1 MAPAPPPAVTSSFA
15 EVVAP
20 PERAALSFI
29 PCAVPRPPEAAAAV
43 APAKV
48 PPRKKPAVAGSDVH
62 VTNVED
68 VDPVDNLVAA
78 SGLYNHRV
86 AAELNTFALA
96 MEEPRGYIGIAMFV
110 IFALRYRVRVF
121 LWFGDTCEDALL
133 QYAPWANDAVS
144 AVAKCHAVSCKFQD
158 DGSVRGLDDEAFRT
172 NHWVAGFPLDGGGA
186 PGGASLADSMCE
198 ETRFLYAQYLSHS
211 VQLAA
216 TVTDGD
222 CGVDVMCSML
232 GWNRS
237 SVNRDALRSELCA
250 YILKHAGNR
259 AFVAMLRHTG
269 EIDNHLGLY
278 ELDVAGAALVAA
290 RPPEHR
296 HGDGGA
302 QGALC
307 EGPKHAER
315 HYSEEEVLALRRKCG
330 LRTAGREMVVRMLKR
345 LPDECVKAL
354 VREYTTRGDGEEKTQ
369 RKPAATF
376 LLDRDAPLVK
386 KRKAAEYFLAW
397 MEEHQGPLDEKTTRE
412 LQRGRFRQGLFKAF
426 VTEHPALARATAVAA
441 PLGKTMLP
449 GKKKNSAGC
458 AGHEYRKILR
468 IYQRAVRQFLTSA
481 VAEPAVDSTVALYKG
496 QGNRCRRLLGGHLRK
511 GTDPTVR
518 DYKRRRNFGAGRHR
532 ACGSLREQLAE
543 WYSIMRH
550 SVDVKV
556 MCRFPK
562 KVLLTKAIQLQEEY
576 YVAHLKQGKTL
587 QTVQL
592 NGKWL
597 AGFMREYR
605 IVSRRPNRKFK
616 VPRVVLAERL
626 SLFWVIVSRLR
637 KMIMLHHGYDPE
649 MRNVD
654 QSPFHMNEAGS
665 CEWNTLTLQ
674 NAVTVPLIENH
685 AATRERWSLNSV
697 TDSCRERVMREVP
710 GCELM
715 FKAEGKKLEGKL
727 KAFAESRRLPFKFS
741 VVTGPSGSYREHDI
755 LNHLAP
761 PCAAVGPPFCPPPSC
776 LLPPPSNQP
785 TSLLSSPPPC
795 PPPH

>member
-1 MAPAPPPAVTSSFA
+1 MSEQADQPPTIETIATHRGEFRVIDESGKIFKAKWEHKPSIPTKRPPGVHGWASCNFCDSKGWTSGLRLHVCAATPCLAKHPASKYGGRLSPPNHVRLLDAPAVAGSAPASAVAESTTQSPAPASTAPPASAVAELAPPAAAPPPEAAAPPPPPVAAPLAPPVADLAAVAPAPPPAVTSSFA

-29 PCAVPRPPEAAAAV
+29 PCAAPRPPEAAAAV

-48 PPRKKPAVAGSDVH
+48 PPLKPPAVAGSDVH
-62 VTNVED
+62 VRNVAD

-144 AVAKCHAVSCKFQD
+144 AVAKCHAVSCKFRD

-259 AFVAMLRHTG
+259 ALVAMLRHTG

-369 RKPAATF
+369 TQAAPTF
-376 LLDRDAPLVK
+376 LLVRDASLFK
-386 KRKAAEYFLAW
+386 KRRAAEYFLAW
-397 MEEHQGPLDEKTTRE
+397 MEEHQGPLHEKTTRA
-412 LQRGRFRQGLFKAF
+412 LQRGRFPRGLFKAF
-426 VTEHPALARATAVAA
+426 ATEHPAVGRATEAGNKKPFGQQKKALCGVQKHIEDVPERSEAVPHIRGGGA
-441 PLGKTMLP
+441 
-449 GKKKNSAGC
+449 
-458 AGHEYRKILR
+458 
-468 IYQRAVRQFLTSA
+468 
-481 VAEPAVDSTVALYKG
+481 
-496 QGNRCRRLLGGHLRK
+496 RCRLYGCPEEEGGPGRVAVQK
-511 GTDPTVR
+511 R
-518 DYKRRRNFGAGRHR
+518 DR
-532 ACGSLREQLAE
+532 
-543 WYSIMRH
+543 
-550 SVDVKV
+550 
-556 MCRFPK
+556 P
-562 KVLLTKAIQLQEEY
+562 
-576 YVAHLKQGKTL
+576 
-587 QTVQL
+587 
-592 NGKWL
+592 
-597 AGFMREYR
+597 YR
-605 IVSRRPNRKFK
+605 SG
-616 VPRVVLAERL
+616 PR
-626 SLFWVIVSRLR
+626 
-637 KMIMLHHGYDPE
+637 
-649 MRNVD
+649 
-654 QSPFHMNEAGS
+654 
-665 CEWNTLTLQ
+665 TT
-674 NAVTVPLIENH
+674 
-685 AATRERWSLNSV
+685 
-697 TDSCRERVMREVP
+697 
-710 GCELM
+710 
-715 FKAEGKKLEGKL
+715 
-727 KAFAESRRLPFKFS
+727 
-741 VVTGPSGSYREHDI
+741 
-755 LNHLAP
+755 
-761 PCAAVGPPFCPPPSC
+761 
-776 LLPPPSNQP
+776 
-785 TSLLSSPPPC
+785 
-795 PPPH
+795 